1 MPKGLSSAT
10 TAEMMTAM
18 TTTTEMLTAGPT
30 VWELDASH
38 TQVGFAVK
46 HLMISRVKGRFAE
59 ISGTVQIDPATEPRV
74 EITIAAS
81 SIITGDERRDAHL
94 RSADF
99 LSADNFPELTFRGGR
114 AEGDIG
120 SSFKLHGDLTIRGVT
135 RPVTL
140 QVTNEGRVID
150 PWGNDRIGY
159 SATTSINR
167 KDFGLEWNM
176 ALEAGGVLVGD
187 DVRVTIETELVR
199 SRGAG
204 NGK

>member
-1 MPKGLSSAT
+1 MSKGLSSAT

-18 TTTTEMLTAGPT
+18 KTTTEMLTAGQT
-30 VWELDASH
+30 AWELDASH

-46 HLMISRVKGRFAE
+46 HLMISNVKGRFAE
-59 ISGTVQIDPATEPRV
+59 VTGKVQLDPTTEPNV
-74 EITIAAS
+74 AITIAAS

-94 RSADF
+94 KSADF
-99 LSADNFPELTFRGGR
+99 LDADKFPELTFRGGR
-114 AEGDIG
+114 VVGDIG
-120 SSFKLHGDLTIRGVT
+120 SRFALDGDLTIRGVT
-135 RPVTL
+135 QPVTL

-187 DVRVTIETELVR
+187 EVRITIETELVR
-199 SRGAG
+199 Q
-204 NGK
+204 N

>member
-1 MPKGLSSAT
+1 MNRSLSTAT

-18 TTTTEMLTAGPT
+18 TSTTEMLAAGPSRW
-30 VWELDASH
+30 VLEAAH

-46 HLMISRVKGRFAE
+46 HLMISNVKGRFAE
-59 ISGTVQIDPATEPRV
+59 VTGTVDLDPAAEPKV
-74 EITIAAS
+74 DITIAAN
-81 SIITGDERRDAHL
+81 SIFTGEQRRDAHL
-94 RSADF
+94 KSEDF
-99 LSADNFPELTFRGGR
+99 LFADKFPELTFRGGR

-120 SSFKLHGDLTIRGVT
+120 SRFALHGDLTIRGVT
-135 RPVTL
+135 RPVTV

-159 SATTSINR
+159 SATATINR

-187 DVRVTIETELVR
+187 EVRITIETELVR
-199 SRGAG
+199 Q
-204 NGK
+204 

>member
-1 MPKGLSSAT
+1 MNRSLSTAT
-10 TAEMMTAM
+10 TAEMLSPLTS
-18 TTTTEMLTAGPT
+18 TTEMLAAGPS
-30 VWELDASH
+30 VWELEAAH

-46 HLMISRVKGRFAE
+46 HLMISNVKGRFAVV
-59 ISGTVQIDPATEPRV
+59 SGKVELDPSTEPKV
-74 EITIAAS
+74 EITIAAN
-81 SIITGDERRDAHL
+81 SIITGDQKRDAHL
-94 RSADF
+94 KSGDF
-99 LSADNFPELTFRGGR
+99 LFADKFPELTFRGGR

-120 SSFKLHGDLTIRGVT
+120 SRFALHGDLTIRGVT

-159 SATTSINR
+159 SATTTISR

-187 DVRVTIETELVR
+187 EVRISIETELVR
-199 SRGAG
+199 S
-204 NGK
+204 